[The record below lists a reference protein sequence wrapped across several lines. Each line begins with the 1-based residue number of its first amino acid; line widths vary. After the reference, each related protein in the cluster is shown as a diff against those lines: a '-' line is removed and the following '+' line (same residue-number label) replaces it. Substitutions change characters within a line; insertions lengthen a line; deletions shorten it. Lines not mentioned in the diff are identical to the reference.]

1 MPANILAAFAPVLVF
16 LGILIL
22 LDSYKLVRSTP
33 VATSVVAGGIAALA
47 AWAINVQLLHWLPL
61 SGVAFSR
68 YCAPVVEELLKAT
81 WLIVL
86 IRSGNPSVLSERV
99 RSHFS
104 DRDSPYLEL
113 RDYGT
118 GAQILLDIGVREMV
132 LMSNTKRTMIAI
144 EGYGLKIV
152 EQRPI
157 QIVTDLTAYSLDESH
172 DNT

>member
-1 MPANILAAFAPVLVF
+1 MPANILVAFAPVLVF

-22 LDSYKLVRSTP
+22 LDSFKLVRSTT

-86 IRSGNPSVLSERV
+86 IRSGR
-99 RSHFS
+99 
-104 DRDSPYLEL
+104 
-113 RDYGT
+113 
-118 GAQILLDIGVREMV
+118 IGFLVDA
-132 LMSNTKRTMIAI
+132 AI
-144 EGYGLKIV
+144 YGLDRKST
-152 EQRPI
+152 R
-157 QIVTDLTAYSLDESH
+157 LNSSH
-172 DNT
+172 